1 MYNTDM
7 PTRAEL
13 PSTQQLLRSTVI
25 AILAAAAILVTIV
38 LPAEYAIDPTGIGRA
53 LGLAE
58 MGEIKQQLAKEAE
71 EDRQR
76 DQEILLDRRSGLGGI
91 LTGLF
96 IGTAQAQT
104 VQVQTVQ
111 AQTTPATRRD
121 EMTVT
126 LKPGQGAEVKLE
138 MKQGAKATYSW
149 TATGEVNYDLHGDG
163 GGKETSY
170 KKGRGTAKDE
180 GTLTAGFD
188 GHHGWFWRNRT
199 KAEVS
204 VTIRTE
210 GQYAAMKRVM

>member
-1 MYNTDM
+1 MYNTDL

-13 PSTQQLLRSTVI
+13 PSTQQLLRSTII
-25 AILAAAAILVTIV
+25 AILAAATILVTIV

-71 EDRQR
+71 EDRIR
-76 DQEILLDRRSGLGGI
+76 DQQQSPAPERRSGLGTVIGN
-91 LTGLF
+91 LF
-96 IGTAQAQT
+96 ISSATAQTGA
-104 VQVQTVQ
+104 
-111 AQTTPATRRD
+111 ATRRD

-149 TATGEVNYDLHGDG
+149 TATGEVNYDLHGDGG